1 MRAFRFD
8 SVSRHWRGRPAR
20 AVAFFAASLALLAGA
35 ALSAAAGPMLAA
47 QLQSPDSSRSIVG
60 RSVTLGSRQARLRV
74 DFDRGPALEVGIG
87 NGRVEINDEVAG
99 TLPADATLFEE
110 WSALLTNLAALDD
123 ADFAAALIEWSPNAQ
138 AEAEV
143 FGLAQQLD
151 EALETQLAGASV
163 PAVPELAAPDANAL
177 QSDAMA
183 EGADDAAAAAAADAA
198 EVAAVTA
205 ANAQV
210 NEDRD
215 GRPRVRVSVDLDES
229 SWSFRRPFRRAL
241 QGVGGL
247 FSRALNLLM
256 LSLLAAAAVHFVPR
270 NFERVAE
277 TARHAPGQALAVGA
291 AGLFLFLPVWILGGL
306 ALILTIIGI
315 PLVLLWIPLFPAV
328 TVVALGFG
336 YLALAQ
342 NVGSW
347 AVRQNLPWTDRMR
360 LSNPLTLSI
369 GGLVLLASGFIVADA
384 LKLLPFTGAIELL
397 MTGTASVLNVV
408 ALLIG
413 LGAVIMTRGG
423 RRHSVAGA
431 EPFHSYRDFSEDA
444 AVDTDPLDTDPLDAD
459 PLDADRADLADDATT
474 PDEGTPH
481 D

>member
-1 MRAFRFD
+1 M
-8 SVSRHWRGRPAR
+8 
-20 AVAFFAASLALLAGA
+20 
-35 ALSAAAGPMLAA
+35 
-47 QLQSPDSSRSIVG
+47 
-60 RSVTLGSRQARLRV
+60 
-74 DFDRGPALEVGIG
+74 
-87 NGRVEINDEVAG
+87 
-99 TLPADATLFEE
+99 
-110 WSALLTNLAALDD
+110 
-123 ADFAAALIEWSPNAQ
+123 
-138 AEAEV
+138 
-143 FGLAQQLD
+143 AQQLD
-151 EALETQLAGASV
+151 EVLEAQLAG
-163 PAVPELAAPDANAL
+163 
-177 QSDAMA
+177 
-183 EGADDAAAAAAADAA
+183 AAAADAA
-198 EVAAVTA
+198 QVPAVTA
-205 ANAQV
+205 ADAQAD
-210 NEDRD
+210 EDRES
-215 GRPRVRVSVDLDES
+215 RPRVSVSVDLDDS

-256 LSLLAAAAVHFVPR
+256 LSLLAAAVLHFVPR

-291 AGLFLFLPVWILGGL
+291 AGLFLFLPAWILGGL

-336 YLALAQ
+336 YLALAH

-369 GGLVLLASGFIVADA
+369 GGLILLASGFIVADA

-431 EPFHSYRDFSEDA
+431 DPFPSYQDFPEDA
-444 AVDTDPLDTDPLDAD
+444 AVDADPADADSVDADSVDTD
-459 PLDADRADLADDATT
+459 RTDLADEATN
-474 PDEGTPH
+474 PDKGTSH

>member
-1 MRAFRFD
+1 MPAFRFD
-8 SVSRHWRGRPAR
+8 SVSRRWRGRPAR
-20 AVAFFAASLALLAGA
+20 AIVFFAAVLALLAGA
-35 ALSAAAGPMLAA
+35 ALSAAAVPMLAA

-87 NGRVEINDEVAG
+87 NGRVEINNEVAG
-99 TLPADATLFEE
+99 TLPADAALFEE
-110 WSALLTNLAALDD
+110 WSALLTDLAALDD

-143 FGLAQQLD
+143 FDLAQQLD
-151 EALETQLAGASV
+151 EALEAQLARAIV
-163 PAVPELAAPDANAL
+163 PAAPEAAALEAAAREAAAVADAN
-177 QSDAMA
+177 
-183 EGADDAAAAAAADAA
+183 EADADAA

-205 ANAQV
+205 ANAQT

-241 QGVGGL
+241 QGIGGL

-256 LSLLAAAAVHFVPR
+256 LSLLAAAVLHFVPR

-291 AGLFLFLPVWILGGL
+291 AGLFLFLPAWILGGL

-336 YLALAQ
+336 YLALAH

-431 EPFHSYRDFSEDA
+431 EPFRSYRDFSEDA
-444 AVDTDPLDTDPLDAD
+444 AVDTDPLDADPVDAD
-459 PLDADRADLADDATT
+459 PVDADRGDLADDATN
-474 PDEGTPH
+474 PDEGTSH

>member
-1 MRAFRFD
+1 MRVFRFD
-8 SVSRHWRGRPAR
+8 SVSRRWRGRPVR
-20 AVAFFAASLALLAGA
+20 AVAFFAAVLALPAGA
-35 ALSAAAGPMLAA
+35 ALSAAAVPMLAA

-87 NGRVEINDEVAG
+87 NGRVEINNEVAG

-110 WSALLTNLAALDD
+110 WSALLTDLAALDD
-123 ADFAAALIEWSPNAQ
+123 ADFAAGLIEWSPNAQ

-143 FGLAQQLD
+143 FDLAQQVD
-151 EALETQLAGASV
+151 EALETQLARAIV
-163 PAVPELAAPDANAL
+163 PAAPEAAALEGAAREAAAVADANEVGG
-177 QSDAMA
+177 D
-183 EGADDAAAAAAADAA
+183 ADAA

-205 ANAQV
+205 ANPQA

-241 QGVGGL
+241 QGLGGL
-247 FSRALNLLM
+247 FSRALNLLL
-256 LSLLAAAAVHFVPR
+256 LSLLAAAVLHFVPR

-291 AGLFLFLPVWILGGL
+291 AGLFLFLPAWILGGL

-328 TVVALGFG
+328 TVAALGFG
-336 YLALAQ
+336 YLALAH

-369 GGLVLLASGFIVADA
+369 GGLVLLASGFLVADA

-397 MTGTASVLNVV
+397 MTGTASVLNGV

-444 AVDTDPLDTDPLDAD
+444 AVDTDPLDAD
-459 PLDADRADLADDATT
+459 PVDADRADLADDATT
-474 PDEGTPH
+474 PDEGTSH
-481 D
+481 G

>member
-1 MRAFRFD
+1 MRVFRFD
-8 SVSRHWRGRPAR
+8 SVSRRWRGRRPT
-20 AVAFFAASLALLAGA
+20 AVAFFAAALVLLAGA
-35 ALSAAAGPMLAA
+35 ALLAAAGPMVAA
-47 QLQSPDSSRSIVG
+47 QLQSPDSSRLIVA

-74 DFDRGPALEVGIG
+74 DFDRGPALDIG
-87 NGRVEINDEVAG
+87 MDNGRVEINNEVTG

-110 WSALLTNLAALDD
+110 WSALLTDLAALDD
-123 ADFAAALIEWSPNAQ
+123 ADFAAGLIEWSPNEQAQ
-138 AEAEV
+138 AEV
-143 FGLAQQLD
+143 FDLAQQLD
-151 EALETQLAGASV
+151 QALEAQLSGASV
-163 PAVPELAAPDANAL
+163 SSEPEAVSLESAVMARAAEADAEA
-177 QSDAMA
+177 
-183 EGADDAAAAAAADAA
+183 DAAAAAAL
-198 EVAAVTA
+198 ENAVLAA

-210 NEDRD
+210 DEDRE

-256 LSLLAAAAVHFVPR
+256 LSLLAAAALHFVPR

-277 TARHAPGQALAVGA
+277 AARHAPGQALAVGA

-315 PLVLLWIPLFPAV
+315 PLVLLWIPLFPAA
-328 TVVALGFG
+328 TVVAIGFG
-336 YLALAQ
+336 YLTLAH

-369 GGLVLLASGFIVADA
+369 GGLILLASGFIAADA

-431 EPFHSYRDFSEDA
+431 ESFGSYREFS
-444 AVDTDPLDTDPLDAD
+444 
-459 PLDADRADLADDATT
+459 DDASVD
-474 PDEGTPH
+474 PDPTNSDPINPDPINPDSLDPDKGASH